1 MSNDKLAP
9 VLEQSQALLAPV
21 VKTNKL
27 AVAQLEKLVAFQ
39 KNALPSYVD
48 LGLER
53 LKAAATVDSPQSLQD
68 FLTGQVEAVTTLRH
82 KLIDDAKALTEL
94 SAGFQAEISELAKE
108 NASELSN
115 QAAKL
120 ADTVANQVKG
130 NVAKAA

>member
-68 FLTGQVEAVTTLRH
+68 FLTGQVEAVTTLRQ
-82 KLIDDAKALTEL
+82 KLIDDAKVLTEL

>member
-27 AVAQLEKLVAFQ
+27 AVAQLERLVAFQ

-68 FLTGQVEAVTTLRH
+68 FLTGQVEAVTTLRQ

-130 NVAKAA
+130 GVAKAA

>member
-68 FLTGQVEAVTTLRH
+68 FLTGQVEAVTTLRQ

-130 NVAKAA
+130 GVAKAA

>member
-68 FLTGQVEAVTTLRH
+68 FLTGQVEAVTTLRQ

>member
-27 AVAQLEKLVAFQ
+27 AVAQLERLVAFQ

-68 FLTGQVEAVTTLRH
+68 FLTGQVEAVTTLRQ